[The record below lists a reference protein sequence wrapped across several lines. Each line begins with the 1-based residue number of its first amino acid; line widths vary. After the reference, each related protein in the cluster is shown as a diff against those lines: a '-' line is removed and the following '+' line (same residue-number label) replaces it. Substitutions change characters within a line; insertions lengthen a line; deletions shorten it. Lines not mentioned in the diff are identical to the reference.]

1 MSQHGLLFKPQR
13 DGFLLL
19 RNTAIAR
26 DVLLK
31 EKIRLVFNLALKD
44 ALFYNYTQLSAG
56 NIASHL
62 FLFSNEQE
70 RVSAETLHRKPFVT
84 PEDFRPLSELTEK
97 HFVKPFGQV
106 SLLLD
111 EQLLSS
117 YYISFQ
123 ARATRWSYFLMS
135 EDLKALS
142 HPAILGTNG
151 NGYFDPPVTVMLPD
165 SRMTPV
171 FISKTPIPLGGA
183 ARHTFQ
189 LVDYAA
195 ADADRYKVIIAS
207 LPAPDVSRVS
217 NAGDTLYEKGNDYS
231 EIFLY

>member
-19 RNTAIAR
+19 RNTAVAR
-26 DVLLK
+26 DALLK
-31 EKIRLVFNLALKD
+31 EKIRLVFDLALKD

-56 NIASHL
+56 NIAGHF
-62 FLFSNEQE
+62 FLFSNERE
-70 RVSAETLHRKPFVT
+70 RVSAEMLHRQPFVT
-84 PEDFRPLSELTEK
+84 PEDFRPLSDLTEK
-97 HFVKPFGQV
+97 YFVKPFGQIT
-106 SLLLD
+106 LLLD

-123 ARATRWSYFLMS
+123 ARATRWCYFLMG

-151 NGYFDPPVTVMLPD
+151 NGYFDAPVTVTLPD
-165 SRMTPV
+165 NTKAPV
-171 FISKTPIPLGGA
+171 LISKTPVVLGGTA
-183 ARHTFQ
+183 THAFQ
-189 LVDYAA
+189 LVDYTDAA
-195 ADADRYKVIIAS
+195 AGRYKVIIPS

-217 NAGDTLYEKGNDYS
+217 NAGAILYEKGNDYS

>member
-19 RNTAIAR
+19 RNTAIAK

-31 EKIRLVFNLALKD
+31 EKIRLVFDLALKD

-56 NIASHL
+56 NIAGH
-62 FLFSNEQE
+62 FFHFSNEQE
-70 RVSAETLHRKPFVT
+70 RVSAETLHRKAFVT

-97 HFVKPFGQV
+97 YFVKPFGQIT
-106 SLLLD
+106 LLLD

-117 YYISFQ
+117 YHISFQ
-123 ARATRWSYFLMS
+123 ARATRWCYFLMS
-135 EDLKALS
+135 EDLKVLS
-142 HPAILGTNG
+142 HPAILATNG
-151 NGYFDPPVTVMLPD
+151 NGYFDSPVTVILPD
-165 SRMTPV
+165 NSMTPV
-171 FISKTPIPLGGA
+171 FISKIPVPLGGT
-183 ARHTFQ
+183 ARHAFQ
-189 LVDYAA
+189 LVDYTA

-217 NAGDTLYEKGNDYS
+217 NAGAALYEKGNDYS